1 MKYGTRYFLP
11 VALTLVLACAIV
23 CHGRV
28 FLRWNA
34 ASQAAQTIEKLGGK
48 LAYEATMTV
57 NGGRGRVMV
66 FGFERAMDQAT
77 RDISAAFGMEKFRG
91 ESGTMAM
98 GSVNSADNVIKLI
111 AFSPGSELRTLVFMF
126 EQSSSDAKA
135 SGDVP
140 QRHYMEVVGP
150 YPGSDPVFYAK
161 NDDTGMSMEISTTA
175 GGAGEA
181 RAFFD
186 SSLAGAGWS
195 SPMPAQKGGLA
206 VFTRG
211 SEVCCVLVS
220 ADETGGRNRITVL
233 HKPLEIK

>member
-1 MKYGTRYFLP
+1 MKYGRKYLLP
-11 VALTLVLACAIV
+11 VAFTLVLVCAIV

-34 ASQAAQTIEKLGGK
+34 ASQAAQTMEKLGGK
-48 LAYEATMTV
+48 LGYEATMTV

-66 FGFERAMDQAT
+66 FGFERAMAQTT
-77 RDISAAFGMEKFRG
+77 RDISAAFGMEKFGG

-98 GSVNSADNVIKLI
+98 GSVTSGDNVTKLI

-126 EQSSSDAKA
+126 EQSSADAKV
-135 SGDVP
+135 SGAVP
-140 QRHYMEVVGP
+140 QHHFMEVVTP

-161 NDDTGMSMEISTTA
+161 NDETGLSMEISTTA
-175 GGAGEA
+175 GGAAEA
-181 RAFFD
+181 CAFFG

-195 SPMPAQKGGLA
+195 SPMPGQNGGLA